1 MGLSI
6 PPGPLFQAGP
16 PGNPLPAG
24 LSLGGVMRDAIG
36 WLIEQACRLADPEV
50 CLMAN
55 LTDDGEV
62 EGVNG

>member
-1 MGLSI
+1 
-6 PPGPLFQAGP
+6 
-16 PGNPLPAG
+16 
-24 LSLGGVMRDAIG
+24 MRDAIG
-36 WLIEQACRLADPEV
+36 WLIEQACRLVDPEV